1 MPAGTKDGASHPFRP
16 LLIFW
21 AIIVLVLG
29 TGAAVLQRLGPLPLP
44 GETPHPAP
52 STHVAAVAKPLPAP
66 DAKPPVTPAAPAHPA
81 LGPAPEAAL
90 TATPIQEP
98 VPALQEAAT
107 ELPGQML
114 PRIASDGR
122 RPEQIYAAA
131 FSPAER
137 HPRIALILDGVGLDT
152 ALSGKA
158 MDTLPAAID
167 FAYSA
172 YTPPATAAAL
182 AQSGRRHGRE
192 CLVSI
197 PMEPTGYPLIEEGT
211 LALLTGADPEINRQN
226 MQAALAHVQGC
237 VGATAGSDGMAGERF
252 AEMHQAFGD
261 VMLELAQRG
270 LLYLDPRPGAPPPAD
285 ATPGARLPRV
295 VDVVVDRGTDA
306 TTTATAEQI
315 DAHLAALEHEAA
327 EHGTAIGLAGPP
339 RPVLLE
345 RLAVWS
351 NALAARGLVLAPLT
365 AIPAPRPDVPR

>member
-1 MPAGTKDGASHPFRP
+1 MT
-16 LLIFW
+16 
-21 AIIVLVLG
+21 
-29 TGAAVLQRLGPLPLP
+29 
-44 GETPHPAP
+44 AP
-52 STHVAAVAKPLPAP
+52 
-66 DAKPPVTPAAPAHPA
+66 
-81 LGPAPEAAL
+81 
-90 TATPIQEP
+90 PIQDP
-98 VPALQEAAT
+98 VPALLEAAT
-107 ELPGQML
+107 ELPAQVL

-122 RPEQIYAAA
+122 KPEHAYAAA

-137 HPRIALILDGVGLDT
+137 HPRIALVLDGVGLDT
-152 ALSGKA
+152 ALSEKA

-172 YTPPATAAAL
+172 YAPLATVSGL

-197 PMEPTGYPLIEEGT
+197 PMEPAGYPLSEEGT
-211 LALLTGADPEINRQN
+211 LALLTGAPPEENRQN

-237 VGATAGSDGMAGERF
+237 VGATGGSDGMAGERF
-252 AEMHQAFGD
+252 ADMRQAFGD

-285 ATPGARLPRV
+285 APQGARLPRV
-295 VDVVVDRGTDA
+295 VDVVVDRGMDE
-306 TTTATAEQI
+306 TTAATAEQI
-315 DAHLAALEHEAA
+315 DAHLAILERDAA
-327 EHGTAIGLAGPP
+327 EHGSAIGLAGPP

-365 AIPAPRPDVPR
+365 AVAAPQPDAPR